1 MKIDELRKIELHDD
15 DTATGG
21 ISFVSY
27 TLGDYLDETGLPDD
41 ILISDINLTQLVTW
55 LQEAGIQVPKEIL
68 PKSVWM
74 KNPLTMYTL
83 YACNEFRDT
92 SSYGRQFMVTDLHN
106 TYKAQL
112 VSQAVALM
120 DDEDI
125 DEFDHSTDLYEALLS
140 IKEKDYES
148 EDVDIVFDA
157 LCEQQI
163 PYLDIEEHQIFTD
176 GSVEY

>member
-1 MKIDELRKIELHDD
+1 
-15 DTATGG
+15 
-21 ISFVSY
+21 
-27 TLGDYLDETGLPDD
+27 
-41 ILISDINLTQLVTW
+41 
-55 LQEAGIQVPKEIL
+55 
-68 PKSVWM
+68 M

-92 SSYGRQFMVTDLHN
+92 SSYGRQFMVTNLHN

-163 PYLDIEEHQIFTD
+163 PYLDIEEHQILTD